1 MGHDPEDGGL
11 ERLLD
16 ERGQQLMRAAVAL
29 TGSRAD
35 GEDLLQAALERLVQN
50 WRRVDTDPEGYLRRT
65 LYNLA
70 ADGWRRR
77 GRWRGRL
84 AEFRAQAQA
93 GQARPEASS
102 EDVAAVDLR
111 DALVRLLHQLPPRQ
125 RAVIVLRYWEQ
136 RTEAETAA
144 MLGCSEGTVKSTA
157 SRDCGGCANWPA
169 RWLSRRL
176 SQPRRRLSQPRR
188 RRTRLPGRAGRLGG
202 RRSTRHAG
210 WAAAWHDTGR
220 GKTMNGNV
228 EELLREGL
236 DRLTAHADVPAGI
249 AHRAR

>member
-1 MGHDPEDGGL
+1 MGRDADDGSL

-16 ERGQQLMRAAVAL
+16 ERGQQFMRAAIAL

-50 WRRVDTDPEGYLRRT
+50 WHRVETDPEGYLRRT

-70 ADGWRRR
+70 ADGWRSR

-93 GQARPEASS
+93 THVPTEASS
-102 EDVAAVDLR
+102 QGVAAVDLR

-144 MLGCSEGTVKSTA
+144 LLGCSEGTVKSAA
-157 SRDCGGCANWPA
+157 SRGLQRLRTLAGSLGFLGDASGSAAPA
-169 RWLSRRL
+169 GSLDGAGH
-176 SQPRRRLSQPRR
+176 SQGDAAHAVTAALR
-188 RRTRLPGRAGRLGG
+188 PGMTLAGG
-202 RRSTRHAG
+202 R
-210 WAAAWHDTGR
+210 
-220 GKTMNGNV
+220 
-228 EELLREGL
+228 
-236 DRLTAHADVPAGI
+236 P
-249 AHRAR
+249 

>member
-157 SRDCGGCANWPA
+157 SRG
-169 RWLSRRL
+169 LRRL
-176 SQPRRRLSQPRR
+176 REL
-188 RRTRLPGRAGRLGG
+188 AGPLGFPDGSASLGDGSASLGG
-202 RRSTRHAG
+202 GAPGFRDEPGGSAG
-210 WAAAWHDTGR
+210 
-220 GKTMNGNV
+220 
-228 EELLREGL
+228 EGA
-236 DRLTAHADVPAGI
+236 RATPAGLRPGMTL
-249 AHRAR
+249 AGGRP